1 VLIEAQLAAL
11 EKAKAEKVAQGE
23 FGSEHPGYC
32 DAQDTFYVGNMK
44 GVGRIYRQTS
54 IDTYAK
60 VSFAKLYDRR
70 PPITAANLLA
80 RVARIQAS
88 CGVRVAWAAEFLIK
102 CELGH
107 TLPN

>member
-23 FGSEHPGYC
+23 F
-32 DAQDTFYVGNMK
+32 GNMK